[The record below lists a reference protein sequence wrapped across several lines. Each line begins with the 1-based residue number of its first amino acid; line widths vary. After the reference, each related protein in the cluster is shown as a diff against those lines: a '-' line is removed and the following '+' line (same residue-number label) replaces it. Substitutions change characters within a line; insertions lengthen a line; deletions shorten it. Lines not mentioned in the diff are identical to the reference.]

1 MSGLIQEG
9 TYGCVVSPPLKCAK
23 SKPKSNERKVGKI
36 IRIKNSVPELTMGT
50 VIKSIEGWHRY
61 FIVPEND
68 DCDAR
73 NFKSHRDE
81 YEKMCKVYRSSL
93 DYQLTQLISP
103 YAGVTIRNM
112 NLMSNFDFVGSL
124 RHVLEGVALLNKQGI
139 CHFDLH
145 DGNVLVDTRGT
156 FRIIDFGSAFF
167 GDQIDEKGVRK
178 HLYAFSPEFPP
189 QPPEMAMQNGIYGG
203 MSMVDGLE
211 QTMKQK
217 RAFRLAARLI
227 GLAEAS
233 QRAELVEFWKG
244 DTAWKGETWV
254 PFFHAYWRMWDSW
267 AVGILFL
274 DILQKCFLLPGFLTT
289 TWVRDSGVIKTVLKG
304 LLASSPVRR
313 FSAKAALDSLESSV
327 TTL

>member
-9 TYGCVVSPPLKCAK
+9 TYGCVVSPPLSCAK
-23 SKPKSNERKVGKI
+23 AKAKAKAKNNSQRKVGKI

-50 VIKSIEGWHRY
+50 VIRSIEGWHRY
-61 FIVPEND
+61 FIVPDND
-68 DCDAR
+68 DCYAR

-81 YEKMCKVYRSSL
+81 YEKMCKVYRSSP

-103 YAGVTIRNM
+103 YAGVTIRTM

-145 DGNVLVDTRGT
+145 DGNVLVDVRGT

-189 QPPEMAMQNGIYGG
+189 QPPEMAMQNAMYGG
-203 MSMVDGLE
+203 MSMTDGLE
-211 QTMKQK
+211 QTIKQK
-217 RAFRLAARLI
+217 RAFRRAARLI
-227 GLAEAS
+227 GLPEAT
-233 QRAELVEFWKG
+233 QRANLAKFWIEDK
-244 DTAWKGETWV
+244 AWKGESWV
-254 PFFHAYWRMWDSW
+254 PFFQAYWRVWDSW

-274 DILQKCFLLPGFLTT
+274 EILEKCFLLPGFLAT
-289 TWVRDSGVIKTVLKG
+289 TWPRDSGKIKTVLKG
-304 LLASSPVRR
+304 LLASSPVGRMT
-313 FSAKAALDSLESSV
+313 AAAALEALD
-327 TTL
+327 

>member
-9 TYGCVVSPPLKCAK
+9 TYGCVVSPPLSCAK
-23 SKPKSNERKVGKI
+23 SKKNIGQRKVGKI

-50 VIKSIEGWHRY
+50 VVKSIEGWHRY
-61 FIVPEND
+61 FIVPTSE
-68 DCDAR
+68 DCDAQ

-81 YEKMCKVYRSSL
+81 YEKMCKVYRSSP
-93 DYQLTQLISP
+93 DYQLAQLISP

-112 NLMSNFDFVGSL
+112 SLLSNFDFVGSL
-124 RHVLEGVALLNKQGI
+124 RHVLEGVSLLNKQGI

-145 DGNVLVDTRGT
+145 DGNVLVDVRNT

-167 GDQIDEKGVRK
+167 GDTIDEKGVRK

-189 QPPEMAMQNGIYGG
+189 QPPEMSMQNAMYGG

-211 QTMKQK
+211 QTLKQK

-227 GLAEAS
+227 GLPETS

-244 DTAWKGETWV
+244 DTAWKGESWV
-254 PFFHAYWRMWDSW
+254 PFFQAYWRVWDSW

-289 TWVRDSGVIKTVLKG
+289 TWVRDSAVIKTVLKG

-313 FSAKAALDSLESSV
+313 FSAARALEALG
-327 TTL
+327 

>member
-9 TYGCVVSPPLKCAK
+9 TYGCVVSPPLSCAK
-23 SKPKSNERKVGKI
+23 SKKNTGQRKVGKI

-50 VIKSIEGWHRY
+50 VVKSIEGWHRY
-61 FIVPEND
+61 FIVPSSE
-68 DCDAR
+68 DCDAK

-81 YEKMCKVYRSSL
+81 YEKMCKVYRSSP
-93 DYQLTQLISP
+93 DYQLAQLISP

-112 NLMSNFDFVGSL
+112 SLLSNFDFVGSL
-124 RHVLEGVALLNKQGI
+124 RHVLEGVSLLNKQGI

-145 DGNVLVDTRGT
+145 DGNVLVDVRNT

-167 GDQIDEKGVRK
+167 GDTIDEKGVRK

-189 QPPEMAMQNGIYGG
+189 QPPEMSMQNAMYGG

-211 QTMKQK
+211 QTLKQK

-227 GLAEAS
+227 GLPETS

-244 DTAWKGETWV
+244 DTAWKGESWV
-254 PFFHAYWRMWDSW
+254 PFFQAYWRVWDSW

-289 TWVRDSGVIKTVLKG
+289 TWVRDSAVIKTVLKG

-313 FSAKAALDSLESSV
+313 FSAARALEALG
-327 TTL
+327 